1 MKLKRRK
8 LTLRLYDRLKPSSPG
23 ISLFS
28 CDNLCALPEHFIRLS
43 ALAAE
48 IHRTISDQFAGRH
61 YWVMGDVTNHT
72 YKDDRQTHFFELV
85 EKDPASGN
93 LLAKI
98 QAKAWGSGSRAIDE
112 FTSLTG
118 QRFTSNISVLIS
130 VEVQYHAQYGLQLNL
145 LQIDVNFTL
154 GALEQQKRQTL
165 LQLVERN
172 PGVIWKVGEKY
183 FTKNN
188 QLALPAV
195 LQRIAVIA
203 SRDSAGAEDLR
214 QTLLNNG
221 HGYTFMVDEYH
232 APVQGDRFADEIVNQ
247 LIAIYNSGKTY
258 DAVVLTRG
266 GGAQTDFLIFDNYR
280 LCLAIA
286 RFPVP
291 VITGIGHFRNES
303 IADLMS
309 HTAAKTPTK
318 AAETIIAHN
327 RAFEENIAR
336 LQHTIAIRSQ
346 QQFSK
351 RADELAQAYSKII
364 TQTNRTIAARK
375 NEMNR
380 INQVVTAQSI
390 STIFN
395 NRKKL
400 VDATTSLVTRPR
412 IIVAQQMNE
421 VANISRNMAISNA
434 RFLKSQREYLN
445 GFASTM
451 RLVSPMNILKRCFAI
466 IKTSDNRIY
475 TGNRTL
481 KKAEK
486 LTIVLSQQK
495 LEATLQQQIQKDAT
509 DTDL

>member
-1 MKLKRRK
+1 
-8 LTLRLYDRLKPSSPG
+8 
-23 ISLFS
+23 
-28 CDNLCALPEHFIRLS
+28 
-43 ALAAE
+43 
-48 IHRTISDQFAGRH
+48 
-61 YWVMGDVTNHT
+61 MGDVTNHT
-72 YKDDRQTHFFELV
+72 YKADRQTHFFELV

-98 QAKAWGSGSRAIDE
+98 QAKAWGSGSRAIEE
-112 FTSLTG
+112 FTSITG

-188 QLALPAV
+188 QLRLPSV

-221 HGYTFMVDEYH
+221 HGYAFKVDEYH

-303 IADLMS
+303 IADLMA
-309 HTAAKTPTK
+309 HTAVKTPTK

-327 RAFEENIAR
+327 RAFEENVEK
-336 LQHTIAIRSQ
+336 LQHSIVIRSQ

-351 RADELAQAYSKII
+351 HADQLAQVYSKIV
-364 TQTNRTIAARK
+364 TQTNRLLAARK
-375 NEMNR
+375 DAMNR
-380 INQVVTAQSI
+380 INQIVIAQSMSI
-390 STIFN
+390 IFN
-395 NRKKL
+395 RRKKL
-400 VDATTSLVTRPR
+400 LDASTSLATRPR
-412 IIVAQQMNE
+412 IIVAHHLNE
-421 VANISRNMAISNA
+421 IKNISRNLAISNA

-445 GFASTM
+445 GFSSTM
-451 RLVSPMNILKRCFAI
+451 RLVSPMNTLKRGFAI
-466 IKTSDNRIY
+466 VKTSDNRIY
-475 TGNRTL
+475 TGKHSL
-481 KKAEK
+481 KTAEK
-486 LTIVLSQQK
+486 ITIILSHEK
-495 LEATLQQQIQKDAT
+495 LQTTLQKQIKEDAT
-509 DTDL
+509 NTDL